1 MRREIHYFID
11 NFFKA
16 ISKVDTLKHNRW
28 WDHGYGGGVIS
39 NNLEMSENAKK
50 QSFIG
55 EVSGFRVS
63 EII

>member
-1 MRREIHYFID
+1 MTFLNE
-11 NFFKA
+11 
-16 ISKVDTLKHNRW
+16 ISKFDKLKHNRW

-39 NNLEMSENAKK
+39 KNLEMSENEKK

-55 EVSGFRVS
+55 EVSGFSVS

>member
-1 MRREIHYFID
+1 MTFS
-11 NFFKA
+11 KG

-39 NNLEMSENAKK
+39 KNLEISENEKK
-50 QSFIG
+50 GSVIG

-63 EII
+63 KII